1 MLVLGAF
8 HVYYWIRINT
18 GGLPR
23 VHAFLERFDR
33 DGDKLNKIVT
43 ADKITVVVH
52 IKFRLVLQFSPGIAV
67 V

>member
-43 ADKITVVVH
+43 ADKITVDVH
-52 IKFRLVLQFSPGIAV
+52 I
-67 V
+67 